1 MFLFSRLKA
10 AWDSCFHQTPAER
23 SIGQAVK
30 RCRPRRILEIG
41 LGNGERARRA
51 ITLAK
56 RYHPAHEMQF
66 IGIDRFED
74 RAGDE
79 ETLSL
84 KGAYRALRSTGVRI
98 RLIPGDA
105 YGALVRTA
113 NELCGIDLLL
123 ISSDA
128 DRSSLARA
136 WFYLPRTLSKGA
148 VVLWADGQLADEQY
162 REVARA
168 EVLSSARPAR
178 RRAA

>member
-1 MFLFSRLKA
+1 VFLISRLKA
-10 AWDSCFHQTPAER
+10 AWDSLFHQTPAER
-23 SIGQAVK
+23 SIGQAIK
-30 RCRPRRILEIG
+30 RRRPRRILEIG
-41 LGNGERARRA
+41 LGNAERARRA
-51 ITLAK
+51 ITLAR

-74 RAGDE
+74 RVGDE
-79 ETLSL
+79 QTLSL

-128 DRSSLARA
+128 DRSSLSRA
-136 WFYLPRTLSKGA
+136 WFYLPRTLAKDA
-148 VVLWADGQLADEQY
+148 LVLWADGQLADGQY

-168 EVLSSARPAR
+168 EVLNSARPAR